1 MLLPES
7 DGEGAPTQ
15 QQEVSTEVYDNY
27 VFEHGYDETLPITD
41 ERQHVV
47 QTIESNRVTVIQGIF
62 ILLFLFFIKNLKI
75 IITILIDF

>member
-47 QTIESNRVTVIQGIF
+47 QTI
-62 ILLFLFFIKNLKI
+62 
-75 IITILIDF
+75 

>member
-7 DGEGAPTQ
+7 DDEGPPTQ

-27 VFEHGYDETLPITD
+27 VFEHQYDQTLPITD
-41 ERQHVV
+41 ERQNVV

-62 ILLFLFFIKNLKI
+62 TFCFFILSQNSK
-75 IITILIDF
+75 

>member
-7 DGEGAPTQ
+7 DEEGPPTQ

-27 VFEHGYDETLPITD
+27 LFEHQYDETLPITD
-41 ERQHVV
+41 ERQNVV

-62 ILLFLFFIKNLKI
+62 INFLFIKKLSI
-75 IITILIDF
+75 R